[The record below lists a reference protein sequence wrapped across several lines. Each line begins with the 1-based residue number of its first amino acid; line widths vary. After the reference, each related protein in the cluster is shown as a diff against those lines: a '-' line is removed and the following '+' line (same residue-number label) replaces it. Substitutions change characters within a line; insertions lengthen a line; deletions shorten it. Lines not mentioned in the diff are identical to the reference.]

1 MLKIIHTADWHLR
14 DMQFGKTSRAK
25 DFADSVFRIVDIAK
39 REGAQYILC
48 AGDILNSKRPSSQN
62 IGTLMAL
69 NHKLLDA
76 KISLLVITGNHDKCV
91 PSWTK
96 LLQQEMEANGD
107 CAIFDLD
114 YEMYRMEGDAGD
126 TYTVYGVPDLAP
138 DVFRDQSKTWPTADI
153 LMYHGLI
160 RDFASF
166 DSGDKTLSVDELPHD
181 RYKAILLGDIH
192 THKYVNKNGC
202 TIGYPGSTELCSRSE
217 SVDKYVT
224 LFTFAPNGTHMHES
238 VPLPLSK
245 PIIARDIRTN
255 EEANSLLKD
264 VEAIAK
270 QHPTL
275 LIRKDPKFTDLYIRL
290 ARIVDTKE
298 CIIRVTNLPQA
309 GFKLMNLANRRTG
322 GDPNDKKPTD
332 FLAEYFSTTTD
343 TFALAQALCEPDA
356 KASQLLESFIDNRL
370 YANKKT
376 IDKKFGQ
383 A

>member
-25 DFADSVFRIVDIAK
+25 DFEDSVFRIVDIAK
-39 REGAQYILC
+39 QEGAKYILC

-62 IGTLMAL
+62 IGTLMEL
-69 NHKLLDA
+69 NRRLLKADV
-76 KISLLVITGNHDKCV
+76 KLLVITGNHDKCV

-96 LLQQEMEANGD
+96 LLQLEMESNGD

-114 YEMYRMEGDAGD
+114 YELYTMKGDAGEE
-126 TYTVYGVPDLAP
+126 YTVYGVPDLAP
-138 DVFRDQSKTWPTADI
+138 DVFRDTSKTWPMADI

-166 DSGDKTLSVDELPHD
+166 DSGDKTLSVDELPYN

-192 THKYVNKNGC
+192 THKYVVKDGC

-217 SVDKYVT
+217 STDKYVT
-224 LFTFAPNGTHMHES
+224 SFTFNPNGTHS
-238 VPLPLSK
+238 YISIPLPLSK

-255 EEANSLLKD
+255 DEANSLLKE
-264 VEAIAK
+264 VELVAK

-298 CIIRVTNLPQA
+298 CIIRVTNLPKS
-309 GFKLMNLANRRTG
+309 GFKLMNLANRRAG
-322 GDPNDKKPTD
+322 GNPDSKQPTD
-332 FLAEYFSTTTD
+332 FLPEYFSTTSD

-376 IDKKFGQ
+376 NDKKFGQ